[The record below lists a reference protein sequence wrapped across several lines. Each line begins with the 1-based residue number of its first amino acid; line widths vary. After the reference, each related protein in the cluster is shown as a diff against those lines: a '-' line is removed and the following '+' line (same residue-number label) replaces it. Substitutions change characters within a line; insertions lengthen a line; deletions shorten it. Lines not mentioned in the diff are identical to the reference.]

1 MLRHAL
7 ALLFPSGAESM
18 QSLSR
23 LGGGLL
29 SKSSKIIQRPFLLQ
43 KAAARLSSTRIP
55 STSIKTPEV
64 LLAFERARLDKLP
77 GEVRE
82 RYVEQ
87 NLEFD
92 RYSDHTSKLV
102 REGRREGAFEGRRE
116 GAFEIARKMLVRGRP
131 LEEIVEDS
139 GLTKVEVEVMKTA
152 ASHEDRCNP

>member
-55 STSIKTPEV
+55 PIRKPSVLEMRHKMTAAPLSRKIYGIATYDALFKYILSEDTIRPSFFHAFFLDLIKFPLKLTPQ
-64 LLAFERARLDKLP
+64 LLAKLSSQ
-77 GEVRE
+77 R
-82 RYVEQ
+82 
-87 NLEFD
+87 
-92 RYSDHTSKLV
+92 
-102 REGRREGAFEGRRE
+102 
-116 GAFEIARKMLVRGRP
+116 
-131 LEEIVEDS
+131 
-139 GLTKVEVEVMKTA
+139 
-152 ASHEDRCNP
+152 

>member
-1 MLRHAL
+1 
-7 ALLFPSGAESM
+7 M

-43 KAAARLSSTRIP
+43 KAATRLSSTRIP

-87 NLEFD
+87 DLEFD

-102 REGRREGAFEGRRE
+102 REGRRE

-131 LEEIVEDS
+131 LEEIVEDT

-152 ASHEDRCNP
+152 ASHEDQH

>member
-7 ALLFPSGAESM
+7 ALLFPSGAESV

-29 SKSSKIIQRPFLLQ
+29 FKSSKIIQRPFLLQ

-64 LLAFERARLDKLP
+64 FQAFERAKLDKLR
-77 GEVRE
+77 GKVRK
-82 RYVEQ
+82 RY
-87 NLEFD
+87 EFD
-92 RYSDHTSKLV
+92 QYSDHTSKLV
-102 REGRREGAFEGRRE
+102 RDRAS
-116 GAFEIARKMLVRGRP
+116 EIARKMLVRGWP

-139 GLTKVEVEVMKTA
+139 GLTKVEVEAMKTA
-152 ASHEDRCNP
+152 ASHEDRCKP

>member
-7 ALLFPSGAESM
+7 ALLFPSGAESV

-43 KAAARLSSTRIP
+43 KAAARLSSSRIP
-55 STSIKTPEV
+55 STSIKAPEV
-64 LLAFERARLDKLP
+64 LLAFGRARLDKLP

-87 NLEFD
+87 DREFD

-102 REGRREGAFEGRRE
+102 REGRREGVL
-116 GAFEIARKMLVRGRP
+116 EIARKMLVRGRP
-131 LEEIVEDS
+131 LEEIVEDT

-152 ASHEDRCNP
+152 ASHEDQH

>member
-7 ALLFPSGAESM
+7 ALLFPSGAESV

-55 STSIKTPEV
+55 STRIPRK
-64 LLAFERARLDKLP
+64 
-77 GEVRE
+77 VRK

-87 NLEFD
+87 DLEFAQ
-92 RYSDHTSKLV
+92 YSDNTNRLV
-102 REGRREGAFEGRRE
+102 REFVS
-116 GAFEIARKMLVRGRP
+116 EIARKMLVRGRP

-139 GLTKVEVEVMKTA
+139 GLTKAEVEAIKTA
-152 ASHEDRCNP
+152 ASHEDRCKP

>member
-7 ALLFPSGAESM
+7 ALLFPSGAESV

-55 STSIKTPEV
+55 STSI
-64 LLAFERARLDKLP
+64 P
-77 GEVRE
+77 GKVRK

-87 NLEFD
+87 DLKFAQ
-92 RYSDHTSKLV
+92 YSDNTNRIV
-102 REGRREGAFEGRRE
+102 REFVCEV
-116 GAFEIARKMLVRGRP
+116 ARKMLVRGRP
-131 LEEIVEDS
+131 LEEIVEDC
-139 GLTKVEVEVMKTA
+139 GLTEVEVEAIKTA
-152 ASHEDRCNP
+152 ASHEDRFKP

>member
-64 LLAFERARLDKLP
+64 LLAFERDRLDKLP

-87 NLEFD
+87 DLEFD

-102 REGRREGAFEGRRE
+102 RECAS
-116 GAFEIARKMLVRGRP
+116 EIARKMLVRGRP

-152 ASHEDRCNP
+152 AIHEDRCNP

>member
-7 ALLFPSGAESM
+7 ALLFPSGAESV

-77 GEVRE
+77 GKVRE

-87 NLEFD
+87 DLEFD

-102 REGRREGAFEGRRE
+102 REGRREGVL
-116 GAFEIARKMLVRGRP
+116 EIARKMLVRGRP
-131 LEEIVEDS
+131 LEEIVEDT

-152 ASHEDRCNP
+152 ASHEDQH